1 MTNRKM
7 RYTAGLAVAVTIS
20 VGLFGAPA
28 AADDGT
34 GAAPAAIVDWFSH
47 DAPQVAGE
55 VLSTDAVGLG
65 ATEPADSYT
74 ADAPVRLHSWNEDFV
89 AGDSSEIVVADDQW
103 VAALH
108 HNGDVV
114 GTIAATLSPAGQV
127 TMSYIDDDVAA
138 GTALT
143 SGDVAGMVVQDP
155 RMGGLVEVLPD
166 GAAEGLS
173 AVAATEVDSV
183 DQATELREAVLD
195 AHDPG
200 TWDTSVDGAGAVGE
214 THRGGQLG
222 VGLAVVLAG
231 LLLWFVGRR
240 TPKRQRH

>member
-7 RYTAGLAVAVTIS
+7 RYTAGLAVAVTMS
-20 VGLFGAPA
+20 VGLFGSPA
-28 AADDGT
+28 AADDGS

-47 DAPQVAGE
+47 NASQVASD

-65 ATEPADSYT
+65 AAEPADSYT
-74 ADAPVRLHSWNEDFV
+74 AGTPVRLHGWNEDFV
-89 AGDSSEIVVADDQW
+89 TGDSSEIVVADDQW
-103 VAALH
+103 VAALR

-114 GTIAATLSPAGQV
+114 GTIAATLSPTGQV
-127 TMSYIDDDVAA
+127 TMSYVDDDVAA

-143 SGDVAGMVVQDP
+143 SGDVSGKVVQDP
-155 RMGGLVEVLPD
+155 RMGGLVEVLPN

-173 AVAATEVDSV
+173 TVAATEVDSV
-183 DQATELREAVLD
+183 DQATELREAVLE

-200 TWDTSVDGAGAVGE
+200 TWDTSVDGGGAVGE

-222 VGLAVVLAG
+222 IGLAVVLAG

-240 TPKRQRH
+240 TPKRQSH